1 MHRIIYK
8 TKDLSVQAL
17 HDPAFSGG
25 TAGAHARRR
34 SPVLSR
40 RELRRLVRDMV
51 G

>member
-1 MHRIIYK
+1 MHNSIYK
-8 TKDLSVQAL
+8 TKDLSVQAT
-17 HDPAFSGG
+17 HDPAFAG
-25 TAGAHARRR
+25 TAGAVARRR

>member
-1 MHRIIYK
+1 MHKSSYK

-17 HDPAFSGG
+17 HDPAFAGG
-25 TAGAHARRR
+25 IDGAYARRR

-40 RELRRLVRDMV
+40 RELQRLVRDMV